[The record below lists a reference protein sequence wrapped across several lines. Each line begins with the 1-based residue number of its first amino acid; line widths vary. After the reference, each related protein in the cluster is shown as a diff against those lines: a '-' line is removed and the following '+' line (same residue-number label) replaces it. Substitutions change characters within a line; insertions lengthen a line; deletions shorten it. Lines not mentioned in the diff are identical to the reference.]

1 MYALSISGMPGKSV
15 SIWRGF
21 LASRRARKIDLSTRL
36 FVNVFG
42 RQSELRD
49 LGDTRG
55 PEFESRKDPY
65 GRIHEV
71 HHAELVTVLLGLYV
85 LLFVFIVFY
94 APALIYFCSI
104 VFGFVAISL
113 LVKFGP

>member
-15 SIWRGF
+15 SIGEGFSHRG
-21 LASRRARKIDLSTRL
+21 REEIDLSTRL

-55 PEFESRKDPY
+55 PEFESRKDPTVGY
-65 GRIHEV
+65 TKSPRR
-71 HHAELVTVLLGLYV
+71 ARDVLLGLYV